1 MVQYILK
8 FKKLPAVIPELHPV
22 DKDHTRHLIPEEM
35 LCQHCPGNV
44 PSSDPVLITNK
55 AKILAITH
63 IVQGRLMEL

>member
-22 DKDHTRHLIPEEM
+22 DKDHTRHLIPEAM
-35 LCQHCPGNV
+35 LYQHCPGNV
-44 PSSDPVLITNK
+44 PLSDPVLITNK

-63 IVQGRLMEL
+63 IVQGRSMEL